1 MINIL
6 KKLLLLIL
14 LTCLIMLTETG
25 CDEKIVGVD
34 VNVNNTNYSATEP
47 ITYNIAVVN
56 HSKLRLEGIN
66 GDITISG
73 RPGLSSVIINSEKK
87 VSSESVSDAESH
99 LQDLSVTLLDLGD
112 EIFVKTSQPDENYGR
127 IYVVDYDITI
137 PDNFKVLVNN
147 INGSIQVDSLN
158 NSVTIIGVNGSA
170 ILNDIF
176 GTTVVTLVNGQ
187 IESKQSLPLH
197 GTISFTTVNGSIE
210 LDIPQSTSANFNA
223 SVVNGNINLSNLILQ
238 NEYIRTGSISG
249 TLGSGEGTI
258 SLITTNGTIYVTGY

>member
-1 MINIL
+1 MIGIL

-25 CDEKIVGVD
+25 CDQKIVGVD
-34 VNVNNTNYSATEP
+34 GNIDNTNYSATEP
-47 ITYNIAVVN
+47 FTHNIAVVN
-56 HSKLRLEGIN
+56 HSKLSLEGIN
-66 GDITISG
+66 GDVTISG
-73 RPGLSSVIINSEKK
+73 RSGLSSVTINSEKK
-87 VSSESVSDAESH
+87 VSSESVRDAESH
-99 LQDLSVTLLDLGD
+99 LQDLSVTVLDLGD
-112 EIFVKTSQPDENYGR
+112 EIFVKTSQPEETYGR
-127 IYVVDYDITI
+127 LYIVDYNITV

-147 INGSIQVDSLN
+147 INGSMQVDSLT
-158 NSVTIIGVNGSA
+158 NSVSINGVNGSA
-170 ILNDIF
+170 ILKDIF

-187 IESKQSLPLH
+187 IKSKQSLPLN

-210 LDIPQSTSANFNA
+210 LDIPKSTSANFNA